1 MPKLKCCGCKERF
14 EADTMLSLPA
24 GNFHSKDC
32 AILYATAKQERS
44 RARLKAKAGK
54 EKRVADKATRAAT
67 KAAKKKDLRWQ
78 HKVTQ
83 AAFNKMRVQEE
94 LLWFKDRGLEP
105 TCISCG
111 YLLGGDQWCCGH
123 FKTRGAQSGLRYDR
137 RNTFLQHNRR
147 CNMMLSGDIEGS
159 KTTRGYK
166 KGLVYRFGEEEGQA
180 IIEYC
185 QINVEPIK
193 WQWEALEKNR
203 AEYLKRIRELK
214 RRLGNVK

>member
-1 MPKLKCCGCKERF
+1 MPKLRCTGCKSRF
-14 EADTMLSLPA
+14 DKLGMISLPS
-24 GNFHSKDC
+24 GNFHSIDC
-32 AILYATAKQERS
+32 AYKYAQDKQES
-44 RARLKAKAGK
+44 ARARLKAKVGK
-54 EKRVADKATRAAT
+54 EKREAGKASRAAT

-83 AAFNKMRVQEE
+83 AAFNKMRVREE
-94 LLWFKDRGLEP
+94 LLWFRDRGLTP

-111 YLLGGDQWCCGH
+111 NPLGGDQWCCGH

-147 CNMMLSGDIEGS
+147 CNMMLSGDIEGT

-166 KGLVYRFGEEEGQA
+166 QGLRDRFGEEEGQA
-180 IIEYC
+180 IIDYC
-185 QINVEPIK
+185 QVNVAPIK
-193 WQWEALEKNR
+193 WQWEVLEKNR
-203 AEYLKRIRELK
+203 AEYLKQTRELQ

>member
-1 MPKLKCCGCKERF
+1 MPSWKCCGCKDRF
-14 EADTMLSLPA
+14 EAETMMTLPA
-24 GNFHSKDC
+24 GQFHSMDC
-32 AILYATAKQERS
+32 AISYSNAKQERA
-44 RARLKAKAGK
+44 RARLKVKAG
-54 EKRVADKATRAAT
+54 KATRAAT

-94 LLWFKDRGLEP
+94 LAWFKDRGLEP

-111 YLLGGDQWCCGH
+111 NPLGGDQWCCGH

-147 CNMMLSGDIEGS
+147 CNMMLSGDIEGT

-166 KGLVYRFGEEEGQA
+166 QGLIDRFGEEEGQA
-180 IIEYC
+180 IIDYC

-193 WQWEALEKNR
+193 WQWEVLEKNR
-203 AEYLKRIRELK
+203 AEYLLITRKL
-214 RRLGNVK
+214 VS